1 MPSAPSAVCSAPGCL
16 RLALPSKTRCAE
28 HQAEADESRAAYLKQ
43 AHKSYNARRPK
54 SDGFYWTNRWKR
66 KSAEYREAHPLCE
79 ECDRIGLT
87 VPSTMVDHIIPYRE
101 RPDLGLV
108 DSNLRA
114 LCWQCHNR
122 IGKKVREKDGAV
134 AERVDTSAPLRL
146 STLVGRQG

>member
-1 MPSAPSAVCSAPGCL
+1 
-16 RLALPSKTRCAE
+16 
-28 HQAEADESRAAYLKQ
+28 
-43 AHKSYNARRPK
+43 
-54 SDGFYWTNRWKR
+54 
-66 KSAEYREAHPLCE
+66 
-79 ECDRIGLT
+79 
-87 VPSTMVDHIIPYRE
+87 MVDHIIPYRE